1 MGAIVLLV
9 APLGA
14 PVTADPARAS
24 RPADPN
30 PQEESS
36 AELKAEYDEVIG
48 QEADLL
54 RSLAEVQSRREA
66 ASAKLD
72 ELRRQT
78 ADKQFELLAAQD
90 RLQAAQALVTKTAAS
105 RRRAVAR
112 TAKARERLRAQVV
125 ASFVAGGDA
134 SEVGSALLRATS
146 GDELGT
152 ALAFGNAIVGNTDQA
167 VAELEKA
174 EAAQT
179 RADRAAR
186 AARAEAQTSRD
197 EIGAATAFLSS
208 ARDRQAQLV
217 VDVNFEVL
225 AEADALRKVQ
235 GRKAVVE
242 GSINAMNRASDGVAM
257 ILAARQANQPDWVPG
272 SVVVSSPLPGAPV
285 VSPYGMRHHPIL
297 GITRLHA
304 GCDLDADTGDEVH
317 AAADGVVVLAE
328 VRGGY
333 GNAVVIDH
341 GNSLGTLYGHN
352 SRLLVKAGE
361 VVKRGDV
368 IALAG
373 STGLST
379 GPHVHFETRV
389 KGLPIDPEGVV
400 DFDAPVDYRQGN

>member
-1 MGAIVLLV
+1 
-9 APLGA
+9 
-14 PVTADPARAS
+14 
-24 RPADPN
+24 
-30 PQEESS
+30 
-36 AELKAEYDEVIG
+36 
-48 QEADLL
+48 
-54 RSLAEVQSRREA
+54 
-66 ASAKLD
+66 
-72 ELRRQT
+72 
-78 ADKQFELLAAQD
+78 
-90 RLQAAQALVTKTAAS
+90 
-105 RRRAVAR
+105 
-112 TAKARERLRAQVV
+112 VV
-125 ASFVAGGDA
+125 ASFVAGG
-134 SEVGSALLRATS
+134 SGGGVGSAVLRAST

-152 ALAFGNAIVGNTDQA
+152 ALAFGNAIVGQTDDA
-167 VAELEKA
+167 VADLERA
-174 EAAQT
+174 EAAQR
-179 RADRAAR
+179 RADQAAR
-186 AARAEAQTSRD
+186 AARASAQARRD
-197 EIGAATAFLSS
+197 EIASATAFLSA

-225 AEADALRKVQ
+225 AEADALRQVQ

-257 ILAARQANQPDWVPG
+257 ILAARQANQPNWVPG
-272 SVVVSSPLPGAPV
+272 SVVISSPVPGAKV
-285 VSPYGMRHHPIL
+285 VSPYGMRKHPIL

-304 GCDLDADTGDEVH
+304 GCDLDANTGDQVH

-341 GNSLGTLYGHN
+341 GHSLGTLYGHN
-352 SRLLVKAGE
+352 SKLLVKAGD

-400 DFDAPVDYRQGN
+400 DFNAPVDYPQGN